1 VIVTGTITSRQQWT
15 QTVDLPHDMSSDAFR
30 VSDRRAR
37 PSPEALSWAVSSLGD
52 GGKLVSVRPL
62 VGGISSAVHGL
73 VIEDR
78 HGGRS
83 RVVMRRWLEPETG
96 SLVRREAAALTG
108 LAATAI
114 PAPALV
120 AADPSGDNA
129 GCPALLMEWL
139 PGQVDLAPRDPQRWL
154 GALAH
159 VGAQIHEAR
168 VEVPPYEYGINLS
181 GLASNSFAWSTRPD
195 AWKHA
200 RGLLSGENAPSND
213 VFLHADFQ
221 HFNALWSRR
230 QLSGIVDWTF
240 AAIGPRELDTG
251 RCRLNLAVLSQWTGP
266 KLSVTRTKPK
276 LVWRSTRCGNCV
288 RWRHTDRIGHRS
300 FRCRL
305 ETEPASMWPACMRV
319 STRYS

>member
-1 VIVTGTITSRQQWT
+1 MDR
-15 QTVDLPHDMSSDAFR
+15 PHDVSSDAFR
-30 VSDRRAR
+30 VSDRQAR

-78 HGGRS
+78 HGGWS
-83 RVVMRRWLEPETG
+83 RVVMRRWLEPETEA
-96 SLVRREAAALTG
+96 LVKREAAALTG
-108 LAATAI
+108 LAATGI

-120 AADPSGDNA
+120 AADPSGNNA
-129 GCPALLMEWL
+129 GRPALLMEWL
-139 PGQVDLAPRDPQRWL
+139 PGQVDLTPREPQRWL

-159 VGAQIHEAR
+159 VGVQIHEAQI
-168 VEVPPYEYGINLS
+168 EVPPYEDGINLS

-195 AWKHA
+195 AWKRA
-200 RGLLSGENAPSND
+200 RELLSGETAPSNG

-221 HFNALWSRR
+221 HFNLLWSRR

-251 RCRLNLAVLSQWTGP
+251 RCRLNLAVLFSVDWAETFRHAYEAEAGVALDPWWELRSLASYGP
-266 KLSVTRTKPK
+266 DWPSFIPLQV
-276 LVWRSTRCGNCV
+276 G
-288 RWRHTDRIGHRS
+288 DR
-300 FRCRL
+300 
-305 ETEPASMWPACMRV
+305 ARV
-319 STRYS
+319 DVVGMHARVDALLMSILQRM

>member
-1 VIVTGTITSRQQWT
+1 M
-15 QTVDLPHDMSSDAFR
+15 DLQHDVSSDAFR

-37 PSPEALSWAVSSLGD
+37 PSPEALSWAVASLGD
-52 GGKLVSVRPL
+52 GGRLVSVRPL

-73 VIEDR
+73 VIEHR

-83 RVVMRRWLEPETG
+83 RVVMRRWLEPETE
-96 SLVRREAAALTG
+96 SLVKREAAALTG
-108 LAATAI
+108 LAATGI

-159 VGAQIHEAR
+159 VGAQIHEAQIQ
-168 VEVPPYEYGINLS
+168 VPPYEDGINLS

-200 RGLLSGENAPSND
+200 SGLLSGETAPSND
-213 VFLHADFQ
+213 IFLHADFQ

-240 AAIGPRELDTG
+240 AAIGPREVDTG
-251 RCRLNLAVLSQWTGP
+251 RCRLNLAVLFSVDWAETFRHAYEAEAGVALDPWWELRSLASYGP
-266 KLSVTRTKPK
+266 DWPSFIPLQV
-276 LVWRSTRCGNCV
+276 G
-288 RWRHTDRIGHRS
+288 DR
-300 FRCRL
+300 
-305 ETEPASMWPACMRV
+305 ARV
-319 STRYS
+319 DVAGMHARVDALLMSILQRM

>member
-1 VIVTGTITSRQQWT
+1 VER
-15 QTVDLPHDMSSDAFR
+15 PHDVSSDAFR

-52 GGKLVSVRPL
+52 GGRLVSVRPL

-73 VIEDR
+73 VIEHR
-78 HGGRS
+78 RSGRS
-83 RVVMRRWLEPETG
+83 RVVMRRWLEPETE

-108 LAATAI
+108 LAATGI

-139 PGQVDLAPRDPQRWL
+139 PGQVDLAPRAPQRWL

-159 VGAQIHEAR
+159 VGAQIHEAQI
-168 VEVPPYEYGINLS
+168 EVPPYEDGINLS

-200 RGLLSGENAPSND
+200 RGLLSGETAPSND

-251 RCRLNLAVLSQWTGP
+251 RCRLNLAVLFSVEWAETFRHAYEAEAGVVLDPWWELRSLASYGP
-266 KLSVTRTKPK
+266 DWQSFIPLQV
-276 LVWRSTRCGNCV
+276 G
-288 RWRHTDRIGHRS
+288 DR
-300 FRCRL
+300 
-305 ETEPASMWPACMRV
+305 ARV
-319 STRYS
+319 DVAGMHARVDALLMSILQRM

>member
-1 VIVTGTITSRQQWT
+1 
-15 QTVDLPHDMSSDAFR
+15 VDLPHDVSSDAFR

-73 VIEDR
+73 VIEGR
-78 HGGRS
+78 RGGRS
-83 RVVMRRWLEPETG
+83 RVVMRRWLEPETE
-96 SLVRREAAALTG
+96 SLVKREAAALTG
-108 LAATAI
+108 LAATGI

-159 VGAQIHEAR
+159 VGAQIHEAQI
-168 VEVPPYEYGINLS
+168 EVPPYEDGINLS

-200 RGLLSGENAPSND
+200 RGLVSGETAPSND

-221 HFNALWSRR
+221 HFNVLWSRR

-251 RCRLNLAVLSQWTGP
+251 RCRLNLAVLFSVDWAETFRHAYEAEAGVALDPWWELRSLASYGP
-266 KLSVTRTKPK
+266 DWPSFIPLQVGDRTR
-276 LVWRSTRCGNCV
+276 VDVAGMHTRV
-288 RWRHTDRIGHRS
+288 DALLMSILQR
-300 FRCRL
+300 
-305 ETEPASMWPACMRV
+305 M
-319 STRYS
+319 

>member
-1 VIVTGTITSRQQWT
+1 
-15 QTVDLPHDMSSDAFR
+15 
-30 VSDRRAR
+30 
-37 PSPEALSWAVSSLGD
+37 
-52 GGKLVSVRPL
+52 VRPL

-73 VIEDR
+73 VIEHR

-83 RVVMRRWLEPETG
+83 RVVMRRWLEPETE
-96 SLVRREAAALTG
+96 SLVKREAAVLTG
-108 LAATAI
+108 LAATGI

-120 AADPSGDNA
+120 AADPAGDNA

-159 VGAQIHEAR
+159 VGAQIHEAQI
-168 VEVPPYEYGINLS
+168 EVPPYEDGINLS

-200 RGLLSGENAPSND
+200 RGLLSGETAPSND

-251 RCRLNLAVLSQWTGP
+251 RCRLNLAVLFSVDWAETFRHAYEAEAGVALDPWWELRSLASYGP
-266 KLSVTRTKPK
+266 DWPSFIPLQV
-276 LVWRSTRCGNCV
+276 G
-288 RWRHTDRIGHRS
+288 DR
-300 FRCRL
+300 
-305 ETEPASMWPACMRV
+305 ARV
-319 STRYS
+319 DVAGMHARVDALLMSILQRM

>member
-1 VIVTGTITSRQQWT
+1 MDR
-15 QTVDLPHDMSSDAFR
+15 PHDVSSDAFR

-37 PSPEALSWAVSSLGD
+37 PSLEALSWAVSSLGD

-73 VIEDR
+73 VIENR

-83 RVVMRRWLEPETG
+83 RVVMRRWLEPETE
-96 SLVRREAAALTG
+96 SLVKREAAALTG
-108 LAATAI
+108 LAATGI

-159 VGAQIHEAR
+159 VGAQIHEAQI
-168 VEVPPYEYGINLS
+168 EVPPYEDGINLS

-200 RGLLSGENAPSND
+200 RGLLSGETAPSND

-230 QLSGIVDWTF
+230 QLSGIVDWPF

-251 RCRLNLAVLSQWTGP
+251 RCRLNLAVLFSVDWAETFRHAYEAEAGVALDPWWELRSLASYGP
-266 KLSVTRTKPK
+266 DWPSFIPLQV
-276 LVWRSTRCGNCV
+276 G
-288 RWRHTDRIGHRS
+288 DRG
-300 FRCRL
+300 
-305 ETEPASMWPACMRV
+305 RV
-319 STRYS
+319 DVAGMHARVDALLMSILQRM

>member
-1 VIVTGTITSRQQWT
+1 MDR
-15 QTVDLPHDMSSDAFR
+15 PHDVSSDAFR

-73 VIEDR
+73 VVEDR
-78 HGGRS
+78 RGGRS
-83 RVVMRRWLEPETG
+83 RVVMRRWLEPETE
-96 SLVRREAAALTG
+96 SLVKREAAALTG
-108 LAATAI
+108 LAATGI

-129 GCPALLMEWL
+129 GRPALLMEWL

-159 VGAQIHEAR
+159 VGAQIHEAQI
-168 VEVPPYEYGINLS
+168 EVPPYEDGINLS

-200 RGLLSGENAPSND
+200 RGLLSGETAPSND

-251 RCRLNLAVLSQWTGP
+251 RCRLNLAVLFSVDWAETFRHAYEAEAGVPLDPWWELRSLASYGP
-266 KLSVTRTKPK
+266 DWQSFIPLQV
-276 LVWRSTRCGNCV
+276 G
-288 RWRHTDRIGHRS
+288 DR
-300 FRCRL
+300 
-305 ETEPASMWPACMRV
+305 ARV
-319 STRYS
+319 DVAGMHARVDALLMSILQRM

>member
-1 VIVTGTITSRQQWT
+1 MDR
-15 QTVDLPHDMSSDAFR
+15 PHDVSSDAFR

-83 RVVMRRWLEPETG
+83 RVVMRRWLEPETE
-96 SLVRREAAALTG
+96 SLVKREAAALTG
-108 LAATAI
+108 LAATGI

-159 VGAQIHEAR
+159 VGAQIHEAQI
-168 VEVPPYEYGINLS
+168 EVPPYEDGINLS

-200 RGLLSGENAPSND
+200 RGLLSGETAPSND

-251 RCRLNLAVLSQWTGP
+251 RCRLNLAVLFSVDWAETFRHAYEAEAGVALDPWWELRSLASYGP
-266 KLSVTRTKPK
+266 DWPSFIPLQV
-276 LVWRSTRCGNCV
+276 G
-288 RWRHTDRIGHRS
+288 DR
-300 FRCRL
+300 
-305 ETEPASMWPACMRV
+305 ARV
-319 STRYS
+319 DVAGMHARVDALLMSILQRM